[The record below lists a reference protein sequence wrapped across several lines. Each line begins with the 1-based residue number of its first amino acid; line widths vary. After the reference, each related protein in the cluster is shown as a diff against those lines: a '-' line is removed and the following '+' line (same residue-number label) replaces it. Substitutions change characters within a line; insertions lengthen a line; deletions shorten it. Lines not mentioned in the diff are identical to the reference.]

1 MFPNKAKM
9 IRSANSQWLILAV
22 APALY
27 LVIAALVTLGKPG
40 FARDQTL
47 VLWVFFLLVI
57 VSVAQLGLTVFFQTR
72 KTLMQTTAVYGPVG
86 RTYLTMATGSILSE
100 AHAIYG
106 LVLTLL
112 SGSIFYG
119 VGFSLVAWASLF
131 WVRGRFKQNLGKRSE
146 EHTSELRSQSNLVC
160 RLL

>member
-9 IRSANSQWLILAV
+9 VRSANSLWPILAV

-131 WVRGRFKQNLGKRSE
+131 WVRGRFKQNLGKLPDNKPNS
-146 EHTSELRSQSNLVC
+146 TS
-160 RLL
+160 

>member
-1 MFPNKAKM
+1 MV
-9 IRSANSQWLILAV
+9 RSANSLWLILAV

-57 VSVAQLGLTVFFQTR
+57 VSGAQLGLTVFFQTR

-131 WVRGRFKQNLGKRSE
+131 WVRGRFKQNLGKLPDNKPNS
-146 EHTSELRSQSNLVC
+146 TS
-160 RLL
+160 

>member
-9 IRSANSQWLILAV
+9 VRSANSLWLILAV

-131 WVRGRFKQNLGKRSE
+131 WVRGRFKQNLGKLPDNKPNS
-146 EHTSELRSQSNLVC
+146 TS
-160 RLL
+160 

>member
-9 IRSANSQWLILAV
+9 VRSASLLLLIFAV
-22 APALY
+22 SPVLY
-27 LVIAALVTLGKPG
+27 LVIAVLVTFGKPG
-40 FARDQTL
+40 FARDQPL

-57 VSVAQLGLTVFFQTR
+57 VSGAQLCLTVFLQTR

-131 WVRGRFKQNLGKRSE
+131 WVRGRFKQNLGKLPDNKPNS
-146 EHTSELRSQSNLVC
+146 TS
-160 RLL
+160 

>member
-1 MFPNKAKM
+1 MFPDKAKM
-9 IRSANSQWLILAV
+9 IRTANLLFVIFAV
-22 APALY
+22 APGVY
-27 LVIAALVTLGKPG
+27 LVTAVLVTFGKPG

-57 VSVAQLGLTVFFQTR
+57 VSGAQLGLTVFLQTR
-72 KTLMQTTAVYGPVG
+72 KTLMQTTASYGPVG

-119 VGFSLVAWASLF
+119 VGFSLVAWASLL
-131 WVRGRFKQNLGKRSE
+131 WVRGRFKHNLGKLPDNQPNS
-146 EHTSELRSQSNLVC
+146 TS
-160 RLL
+160 

>member
-1 MFPNKAKM
+1 MFPNKDKM
-9 IRSANSQWLILAV
+9 VRSANSLWLILAV

-47 VLWVFFLLVI
+47 VLWVFFFLVI
-57 VSVAQLGLTVFFQTR
+57 VSGVQLGLTVFLQTR

-131 WVRGRFKQNLGKRSE
+131 WVRGRFKQNLGKLPDNKPNS
-146 EHTSELRSQSNLVC
+146 TS
-160 RLL
+160 

>member
-1 MFPNKAKM
+1 MFPDKASM
-9 IRSANSQWLILAV
+9 VRMANALWLILAL

-27 LVIAALVTLGKPG
+27 LVIGALVTLGKPG

-47 VLWVFFLLVI
+47 VFWVFFLLVI
-57 VSVAQLGLTVFFQTR
+57 VSGAQLGLTVFLQTR
-72 KTLMQTTAVYGPVG
+72 KTLMQARAVYGPVG

-119 VGFSLVAWASLF
+119 VGFCLVAWASLL
-131 WVRGRFKQNLGKRSE
+131 WVRGRFKQNLGKLPDNQPNS
-146 EHTSELRSQSNLVC
+146 TS
-160 RLL
+160 

>member
-1 MFPNKAKM
+1 LAKDRMFPNKAKM
-9 IRSANSQWLILAV
+9 VRSANLLLLIFAV
-22 APALY
+22 APVLY
-27 LVIAALVTLGKPG
+27 LVIAVLVTFGKPG

-57 VSVAQLGLTVFFQTR
+57 VSGAQLGLTVFLQTR
-72 KTLMQTTAVYGPVG
+72 KTLMQTTASYGPVG

-119 VGFSLVAWASLF
+119 VGFSLVAWASLL
-131 WVRGRFKQNLGKRSE
+131 WVRGRFKHNLGKLPDNQPNS
-146 EHTSELRSQSNLVC
+146 TS
-160 RLL
+160 